1 MADQGDPDYAGV
13 VQVFDSFLTGNYLSA
28 AAMAFLAFDWIIG
41 LPREIQLFWGNAS
54 VGATSLYAGARYLT
68 LFCNI
73 IYTLELFEMSTERS
87 VWGEPYPVDSLIAD
101 RIFRCTRLVWTGFV
115 VGFLAIIP
123 LLVLAV
129 LRVYA
134 LTQRRLLAAFIFLF
148 LFIPLGASIVP
159 YTYKAQGVVDSI
171 FGCFEADFT
180 PVALFQKWMWVSR
193 MTLAVILTSMSLTY
207 SSAPRRCKLLDT
219 LKDNGRTMAS
229 IILYNDILIFTRALV
244 VVDTLHLVLSVLSVE
259 DLGGASVIIELRNPI
274 ASVLVS
280 HFLLDL
286 QEAHKRSVLL
296 DSHQLVSSGSSAADS
311 GTISFA
317 RTTSLFFATIDH
329 DLPDIYDSR
338 GILGPEDED
347 VLVIGGPEAD
357 DVYWH
362 SDKV

>member
-1 MADQGDPDYAGV
+1 MADQGDLDYAGV
-13 VQVFDSFLTGNYLSA
+13 VQVFDNFLTGNYLSA

-68 LFCNI
+68 LFCNL
-73 IYTLELFEMSTERS
+73 IYTLEVFEMSTERS
-87 VWGEPYPVDSLIAD
+87 VWGEPYPVYSLIAD
-101 RIFRCTRLVWTGFV
+101 RIFRCTRLVWTSFV

-123 LLVLAV
+123 LLALAV

-134 LTQRRLLAAFIFLF
+134 LTQRRLLAAFIFWL

-159 YTYKAQGVVDSI
+159 YTYNAQGVVDSI

-180 PVALFQKWMWVSR
+180 PVALFQKWMWVPR
-193 MTLAVILTSMSLTY
+193 MTLFVILTSMPLTY
-207 SSAPRRCKLLDT
+207 SSAPRRRKLIET

-229 IILYNDILIFTRALV
+229 IILYNGLIYFVALV

-317 RTTSLFFATIDH
+317 RTTSLFSATIDH
-329 DLPDIYDSR
+329 NLPGIYDSQ
-338 GILGPEDED
+338 GILGPEDEAI
-347 VLVIGGPEAD
+347 LVIGGPEAD